1 MRMRS
6 SNSNSSRHH
15 VVNYYS
21 ERKLFIVFFVLM
33 VALIVDNSFSIN
45 ADILRDQIVSFWGVV
60 LFVAIFAVYAFGQ
73 FFILEM
79 VKAKN
84 RQVLSGSIGN
94 SENVIT
100 IAQYALTSI
109 FVIVILEVLFISQY
123 HRDLLIASTTISY
136 VAAIFLTALLTW
148 KLFSWYKVH
157 KKQSLVLLF
166 GLAAAGIALTSIT
179 YLFWS
184 DAVLATKASV
194 IFPESEVSFNPGY
207 EEDSPL
213 NLLDYVLHSTLTAFV
228 LLLWGGTVV
237 LLYHN
242 FKRIGQ
248 VKFWVL
254 VTLPVVSFM
263 GILTVLYQE
272 LAPTSLAPLLTPS
285 NLMIPIWLLYYSGLS
300 MGIIIGLAFILIGRF
315 LKHGTHSR
323 DYMIITGFGFM
334 IFIWAY
340 SAILT
345 QTAYPP
351 YGIATV
357 SALPLSLFMILNGLS
372 YSAISVAQDQTLRR
386 SIRKSVKD
394 MKFLESIG
402 TAQMEQE
409 LQKRVLTI
417 AKENSDVM
425 TEETGVQ
432 PSLTE
437 DEMKEYLNMVAN
449 EINRA
454 KHDTMQRK

>member
-1 MRMRS
+1 
-6 SNSNSSRHH
+6 
-15 VVNYYS
+15 
-21 ERKLFIVFFVLM
+21 M
-33 VALIVDNSFSIN
+33 VALIVDNSLSIN
-45 ADILRDQIVSFWGVV
+45 ADIFRDQIVSFWSVV

-84 RQVLSGSIGN
+84 KQVSGSIGI

-100 IAQYALTSI
+100 IVQYALTSI
-109 FVIVILEVLFISQY
+109 IVIVILEVLFSSQY
-123 HRDLLIASTTISY
+123 HRDLLIASTTISHG
-136 VAAIFLTALLTW
+136 AAIFLTALLAW
-148 KLFSWYKVH
+148 KLFSWFKIH

-166 GLAAAGIALTSIT
+166 GLAAALIALTSIT

-184 DAVLATKASV
+184 DAVLAMKASV
-194 IFPESEVSFNPGY
+194 VYPESEVTFDPGY
-207 EEDSPL
+207 EEGGL
-213 NLLDYVLHSTLTAFV
+213 LHFLDYVLHGTLTAFV
-228 LLLWGGTVV
+228 LLLWGGTVL

-254 VTLPVVSFM
+254 VTLPVISFM
-263 GILTVLYQE
+263 GILTLIIQE
-272 LAPTSLAPLLTPS
+272 IAPTSLAPILTPS

-300 MGIIIGLAFILIGRF
+300 MGVIIGLSFILIGRF
-315 LKHGTHSR
+315 LKQGTHSR

-334 IFIWAY
+334 IFIWSY

-357 SALPLSLFMILNGLS
+357 SVLPLSLFMILNGLS

-402 TAQMEQE
+402 TAQMKQE

-417 AKENSDVM
+417 AKNNSDVM

-432 PSLTE
+432 PSLSE
-437 DEMKEYLNMVAN
+437 DEMKEYLDMVAN
-449 EINRA
+449 EIKHT
-454 KHDTMQRK
+454 KHDTTQKK

>member
-1 MRMRS
+1 MKMRS
-6 SNSNSSRHH
+6 SSNSHVHH

-21 ERKLFIVFFVLM
+21 ERIFFIVFFVLM

-84 RQVLSGSIGN
+84 RQVTGSIGI
-94 SENVIT
+94 SENVTT
-100 IAQYALTSI
+100 IAQYVLVSI
-109 FVIVILEVLFISQY
+109 IVIVILQVLFSSQY
-123 HRDLLIASTTISY
+123 HRDLLIASTTVSY
-136 VAAIFLTALLTW
+136 GAAIFLTALLAW
-148 KLFSWYKVH
+148 KLFSWFKIH
-157 KKQSLVLLF
+157 RRQSLVLLF

-184 DAVLATKASV
+184 DAVLVTKASV
-194 IFPESEVSFNPGY
+194 VFPESEVTFDPGY
-207 EEDSPL
+207 EEGSPL
-213 NLLDYVLHSTLTAFV
+213 NLLDYVLHGALTAFI

-237 LLYHN
+237 LLYRN

-254 VTLPVVSFM
+254 VTLPVISFM
-263 GILTVLYQE
+263 GISTVLYQE

-300 MGIIIGLAFILIGRF
+300 MGVIIGLSFILIGRF

-334 IFIWAY
+334 IFIWSY

-345 QTAYPP
+345 HTPYPP

-386 SIRKSVKD
+386 SIKKSIKD

-402 TAQMEQE
+402 TAQMEQD
-409 LQKRVLTI
+409 LQKRVLAI
-417 AKENSDVM
+417 AKENSHVM

-437 DEMKEYLNMVAN
+437 DEMKEYLNMVVN
-449 EINRA
+449 EIKHP
-454 KHDTMQRK
+454 KHDTM

>member
-1 MRMRS
+1 MRS
-6 SNSNSSRHH
+6 SSSNSRIPHI
-15 VVNYYS
+15 VNYYN
-21 ERKLFIVFFVLM
+21 ERKLFIVFFILM

-60 LFVAIFAVYAFGQ
+60 LFVAIAAVYAFAQ
-73 FFILEM
+73 FFILEI

-84 RQVLSGSIGN
+84 RQVSGSIGI
-94 SENVIT
+94 SQNVTT
-100 IAQYALTSI
+100 IVQYALTSI
-109 FVIVILEVLFISQY
+109 IVIVILEVLFSSQY

-136 VAAIFLTALLTW
+136 GGAIFLAALLAW
-148 KLFSWYKVH
+148 KLFSWFKIH

-166 GLAAAGIALTSIT
+166 GLAAAGIALTSIS

-184 DAVLATKASV
+184 DAVLVTKASV
-194 IFPESEVSFNPGY
+194 VFPESEVTFNPGY
-207 EEDSPL
+207 EEGSPL
-213 NLLDYVLHSTLTAFV
+213 NLLDYVLHGTITAFV

-237 LLYHN
+237 MLYHN

-254 VTLPVVSFM
+254 VTLPVISFM
-263 GILTVLYQE
+263 GILTVIYQE
-272 LAPTSLAPLLTPS
+272 IAPTSLAPLLAPS

-300 MGIIIGLAFILIGRF
+300 MGVIIGLSFILIGRF
-315 LKHGTHSR
+315 LRHGTHSR

-345 QTAYPP
+345 QAPYPP
-351 YGIATV
+351 YGIATI
-357 SALPLSLFMILNGLS
+357 SALPLSLFMILNGIS
-372 YSAISVAQDQTLRR
+372 YSAISVAQDETLRR

-417 AKENSDVM
+417 AKENSDIM

-437 DEMKEYLNMVAN
+437 DEMEEYLDMVAN
-449 EINRA
+449 EIKRTE
-454 KHDTMQRK
+454 HDTTQKR

>member
-1 MRMRS
+1 
-6 SNSNSSRHH
+6 
-15 VVNYYS
+15 
-21 ERKLFIVFFVLM
+21 LFIVFFVLM
-33 VALIVDNSFSIN
+33 VALIVDNSLSIN
-45 ADILRDQIVSFWGVV
+45 ADIFRDQIVSFWSVV

-84 RQVLSGSIGN
+84 KQVSGSIGI

-100 IAQYALTSI
+100 IVQYALTSI
-109 FVIVILEVLFISQY
+109 IVIVISEVLFSSQY
-123 HRDLLIASTTISY
+123 HRDLLIASTTISHG
-136 VAAIFLTALLTW
+136 AAIFLTALLAW
-148 KLFSWYKVH
+148 KLFSWFKIH

-166 GLAAAGIALTSIT
+166 GLAAALIALTSIT

-184 DAVLATKASV
+184 DAVLAMKASV
-194 IFPESEVSFNPGY
+194 VYPESEVTFDPGY
-207 EEDSPL
+207 EEGGL
-213 NLLDYVLHSTLTAFV
+213 LHFLDYVLHGTLTAFV
-228 LLLWGGTVV
+228 LLLWGGTVL

-254 VTLPVVSFM
+254 VTLPVISFM
-263 GILTVLYQE
+263 GILTLIIQE
-272 LAPTSLAPLLTPS
+272 IAPTSLAPILTPS

-300 MGIIIGLAFILIGRF
+300 MGVIIGLSFILIGRF
-315 LKHGTHSR
+315 LKQGTHSR

-334 IFIWAY
+334 IFIWSY

-402 TAQMEQE
+402 TAQMKQE

-417 AKENSDVM
+417 AKNNSDVM
-425 TEETGVQ
+425 TEETGIQ

-437 DEMKEYLNMVAN
+437 DEMKEYLDMVAN
-449 EINRA
+449 EIKHT
-454 KHDTMQRK
+454 KHDTTQKK